1 MIFFM
6 SKIRRASETA
16 DRIDGGQIRGADATP
31 GEYYTAVFLKVHHE
45 QMAIMPYHLSSEDN
59 VTGDKKEIAEAD
71 GKKQSYQLEM
81 IVYQ

>member
-1 MIFFM
+1 MIKFFM
-6 SKIRRASETA
+6 SKI
-16 DRIDGGQIRGADATP
+16 GKHQATP
-31 GEYYTAVFLKVHHE
+31 GEYYTAVFEVT
-45 QMAIMPYHLSSEDN
+45 QANGDYAVSIYRSEDN

>member
-1 MIFFM
+1 MLFR
-6 SKIRRASETA
+6 STQANG
-16 DRIDGGQIRGADATP
+16 D
-31 GEYYTAVFLKVHHE
+31 YAVS
-45 QMAIMPYHLSSEDN
+45 IYRSEDN

>member
-1 MIFFM
+1 M
-6 SKIRRASETA
+6 SKIGKHQAGW
-16 DRIDGGQIRGADATP
+16 RIAP
-31 GEYYTAVFLKVHHE
+31 GEYYTAVFEVT
-45 QMAIMPYHLSSEDN
+45 QANGDYAVSIYRSEDN